1 MTDQPTLPQHPA
13 PSRKQR
19 GFDAANDAAAA
30 VILAD
35 PERYD
40 GIQLEWARLYVARKE
55 REYAPVS
62 K

>member
-1 MTDQPTLPQHPA
+1 MNPQHPA

-19 GFDAANDAAAA
+19 GFEAGNDQAAA

-35 PERYD
+35 PERYE

-55 REYAPVS
+55 RECGE
-62 K
+62 